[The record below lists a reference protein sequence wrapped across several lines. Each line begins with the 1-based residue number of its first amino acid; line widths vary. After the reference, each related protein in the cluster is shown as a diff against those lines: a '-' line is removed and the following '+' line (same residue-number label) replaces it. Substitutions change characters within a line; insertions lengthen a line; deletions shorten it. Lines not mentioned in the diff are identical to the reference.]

1 MDFNLSHETAR
12 IAFEISFTFLVT
24 VLLNSFL
31 RSLIKVP
38 KRLDSK
44 QAQTYITIIRTAI
57 TAVIYTTGFYIVFS
71 LLDINLTPLLTSASI
86 IGIAIGIGARPLIED
101 LLTGFFLISQ
111 KSIGIGDYVKIDE
124 AEGVVET
131 FGMRALTIRT
141 ETGATYIIPNG
152 QIKKVLNY
160 SRHKAN
166 VIVQIP
172 VKVNQHIDRVMNGVD
187 TALVKLKKDPQLQPV
202 IYPGS
207 IVDGISDFKMEGLLT
222 IQITIVTSPSKREE
236 VARKFRYLVKVEFE
250 KNRILFK

>member
-1 MDFNLSHETAR
+1 MDFALSHETTK
-12 IAFEISFTFLVT
+12 IAFEISLTFLVT

-31 RSLIKVP
+31 RSLIRVP
-38 KRLDSK
+38 KRIDSK
-44 QAQTYITIIRTAI
+44 QAQTYITIVRNTI
-57 TAVIYTTGFYIVFS
+57 TAVLYTTGFYIVFS
-71 LLDINLTPLLTSASI
+71 LLNINLTPLLTSASI

-111 KSIGIGDYVKIDE
+111 KTIGIGDYVKIDE

-141 ETGATYIIPNG
+141 ETGATYIIPNS

-160 SRHKAN
+160 SRHRAN

-172 VKVNQHIDRVMNGVD
+172 VKIDQHVDRVMTAVD
-187 TALVKLKKDPQLQPV
+187 EALKNLKKDAKLQPV

-207 IVDGISDFKMEGLLT
+207 TVDGISDFKTEGLLT
-222 IQITIVTSPSKREE
+222 IQVTIITSPSKREE
-236 VARKFRYLVKVEFE
+236 IARQFRYLVKTEFE
-250 KNRILFK
+250 RKRGYFK

>member
-1 MDFNLSHETAR
+1 MDFTWSHETTK
-12 IAFEISFTFLVT
+12 IAFEISLTFLVV

-38 KRLDSK
+38 KRIDSK
-44 QAQTYITIIRTAI
+44 QAQTYIMIVRNTITAI
-57 TAVIYTTGFYIVFS
+57 LYTSGFYVVFS
-71 LLDINLTPLLTSASI
+71 LLNINLTPLLTSASI

-101 LLTGFFLISQ
+101 LLTGVFLISQ

-141 ETGATYIIPNG
+141 ETGATYIIPNS

-160 SRHKAN
+160 SRHRAN

-172 VKVNQHIDRVMNGVD
+172 VKVDEPVEKVM
-187 TALVKLKKDPQLQPV
+187 TAIEAALIQLKKDPTVQP
-202 IYPGS
+202 ILYPGS
-207 IVDGISDFKMEGLLT
+207 VVNGISDFKAEGMLT
-222 IQITIVTSPSKREE
+222 IQVTIITSPSKREE
-236 VARKFRYLVKVEFE
+236 VARKFRYLVKIEFE
-250 KNRILFK
+250 KKKLVFK